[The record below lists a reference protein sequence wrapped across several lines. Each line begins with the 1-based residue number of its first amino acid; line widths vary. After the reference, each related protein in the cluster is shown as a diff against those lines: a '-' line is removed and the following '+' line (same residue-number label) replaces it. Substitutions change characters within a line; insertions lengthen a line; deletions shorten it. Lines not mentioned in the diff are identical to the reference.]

1 MAAAPEPSAD
11 PVRQAA
17 SLIDQERDREAFELL
32 EPLAQDGDVR
42 AQALL
47 GWMREVGRGCERDPV
62 LAESLYRAS
71 ADQGYA
77 SAQLYLGGLYHR
89 RGDRELA
96 RSEYER
102 AAQQEFL
109 PAYYRL
115 AMMRLLSDATP
126 EAGIAL
132 LREGK
137 RKGHLPCALRLIG
150 FAVRGRYGCG
160 GWLPRLRAIIEAP
173 LAMARFARIYVR
185 TSNDER
191 VLF

>member
-1 MAAAPEPSAD
+1 
-11 PVRQAA
+11 
-17 SLIDQERDREAFELL
+17 
-32 EPLAQDGDVR
+32 
-42 AQALL
+42 
-47 GWMREVGRGCERDPV
+47 MREVGRGCERDHV

-96 RSEYER
+96 RSEYQR

-115 AMMRLLSDATP
+115 SMLRLLSDATP

-137 RKGHLPCALRLIG
+137 RKGHLPSALRLIG
-150 FAVRGRYGCG
+150 FTVRGRYGCG
-160 GWLPRLRAIIEAP
+160 NEGWLPRLRAITEAP
-173 LAMARFARIYVR
+173 LAMARFALIYIR